1 MPDTAGTSPFLLLG
15 RKVSWNSGATLHRA
29 FVMLARGVSLASRR
43 VLRIAGEEAIP
54 FLQRIL
60 TNDVR
65 SLADA
70 GAAPVYAALQNA
82 QGRVRHD
89 LFLHREFGGALLA
102 DLPADGFKDA
112 LDALVKLK
120 LRSPVTLDDA
130 GEELRVVVAGGERSD
145 RRDPTAD
152 GSAEW
157 VPPVDAE
164 SADDDILSFLQ
175 PDPRWHGLGL
185 RGVIPAAAAAELLP
199 AGADPEE
206 AEAAYAQ
213 WRYTLGVAEGSEELG
228 GLLPLECNLAGLNAI
243 SFDKG
248 CYIGQELTARTH
260 HTGVVR
266 KRIVPALF
274 ARRSQWI
281 AKDSAG
287 VGGRASTPQE
297 KWSGH
302 EVPTRD
308 GDANTNEQQKP
319 RARPGMNVFLDGA
332 PTTGKPVG
340 KVIAARGD
348 VGLILLRIEHLAK
361 ADSAEDLALVA
372 HGNDERCHVDARVNI
387 PDWWDDS
394 WLQSSLR

>member
-1 MPDTAGTSPFLLLG
+1 
-15 RKVSWNSGATLHRA
+15 
-29 FVMLARGVSLASRR
+29 MLARGVSLASRR

-130 GEELRVVVAGGERSD
+130 GEELGVVVAGGERSD
-145 RRDPTAD
+145 LRHPTAD

-157 VPPVDAE
+157 VPPVDPE
-164 SADDDILSFLQ
+164 SKDDDILSFLQ

-199 AGADPEE
+199 AGADPDE
-206 AEAAYAQ
+206 AEFAYAQ
-213 WRYTLGVAEGSEELG
+213 WRYALGVAEGSDELG

-297 KWSGH
+297 QWSGH
-302 EVPTRD
+302 EVPSRS
-308 GDANTNEQQKP
+308 GDAHDERQKP

-372 HGNDERCHVDARVNI
+372 HGNEERCHVDVRVNI
-387 PDWWDDS
+387 PDWWDDT

>member
-1 MPDTAGTSPFLLLG
+1 MEI
-15 RKVSWNSGATLHRA
+15 WNRATLHRA

-130 GEELRVVVAGGERSD
+130 GEELGVVVAGGERSD
-145 RRDPTAD
+145 RRHPTAD

-157 VPPVDAE
+157 VPPVDPE
-164 SADDDILSFLQ
+164 SKDDDILSFLQ

-199 AGADPEE
+199 AGAVPDE

-213 WRYTLGVAEGSEELG
+213 RRYALGVAEGSDELG

-297 KWSGH
+297 QWSGH
-302 EVPTRD
+302 EVPSRG
-308 GDANTNEQQKP
+308 GDAHDERQKP

-372 HGNDERCHVDARVNI
+372 HGNEERCHVDVRVNI
-387 PDWWDDS
+387 PDWWDDT

>member
-1 MPDTAGTSPFLLLG
+1 
-15 RKVSWNSGATLHRA
+15 
-29 FVMLARGVSLASRR
+29 MLARGVSLASRR

-130 GEELRVVVAGGERSD
+130 GEELGVVVAGGERSD
-145 RRDPTAD
+145 RRHPTAD

-157 VPPVDAE
+157 VPPVDPE
-164 SADDDILSFLQ
+164 SKDDDILSFLQ
-175 PDPRWHGLGL
+175 PDPRWHGLGV
-185 RGVIPAAAAAELLP
+185 RGVISAAAAAELLP
-199 AGADPEE
+199 AGADPDE
-206 AEAAYAQ
+206 AEFAYAQ
-213 WRYTLGVAEGSEELG
+213 WRYALGVAEGSDELG

-248 CYIGQELTARTH
+248 CYIG
-260 HTGVVR
+260 
-266 KRIVPALF
+266 
-274 ARRSQWI
+274 
-281 AKDSAG
+281 
-287 VGGRASTPQE
+287 
-297 KWSGH
+297 
-302 EVPTRD
+302 
-308 GDANTNEQQKP
+308 
-319 RARPGMNVFLDGA
+319 
-332 PTTGKPVG
+332 
-340 KVIAARGD
+340 
-348 VGLILLRIEHLAK
+348 
-361 ADSAEDLALVA
+361 
-372 HGNDERCHVDARVNI
+372 
-387 PDWWDDS
+387 
-394 WLQSSLR
+394 

>member
-1 MPDTAGTSPFLLLG
+1 
-15 RKVSWNSGATLHRA
+15 
-29 FVMLARGVSLASRR
+29 MLARGVALASRR
-43 VLRIAGEEAIP
+43 VLRIAGEDAVP

-65 SLADA
+65 SLAEA

-112 LDALVKLK
+112 VDALVKLK

-130 GEELRVVVAGGERSD
+130 GEELGVVVAGGERSD
-145 RRDPTAD
+145 RRHPTAD

-157 VPPVDAE
+157 VPPVDPE
-164 SADDDILSFLQ
+164 SKDDDILSFLQ

-199 AGADPEE
+199 AGADPDE

-213 WRYTLGVAEGSEELG
+213 WRYALGVAEGSDELG

-297 KWSGH
+297 QWSGH
-302 EVPTRD
+302 EVPSRG
-308 GDANTNEQQKP
+308 GDAHDERQKP

-372 HGNDERCHVDARVNI
+372 HGNEERCHVDVRVNI
-387 PDWWDDS
+387 PDWWDDT

>member
-1 MPDTAGTSPFLLLG
+1 M
-15 RKVSWNSGATLHRA
+15 
-29 FVMLARGVSLASRR
+29 
-43 VLRIAGEEAIP
+43 
-54 FLQRIL
+54 
-60 TNDVR
+60 
-65 SLADA
+65 
-70 GAAPVYAALQNA
+70 
-82 QGRVRHD
+82 
-89 LFLHREFGGALLA
+89 
-102 DLPADGFKDA
+102 
-112 LDALVKLK
+112 
-120 LRSPVTLDDA
+120 TLDDA
-130 GEELRVVVAGGERSD
+130 GEELGVVVAGGERSD
-145 RRDPTAD
+145 RRHPTAD

-164 SADDDILSFLQ
+164 SADDDILSFLH

-302 EVPTRD
+302 EVPTLG
-308 GDANTNEQQKP
+308 GDANDNDRHKP
-319 RARPGMNVFLDGA
+319 RARPGMDVFLDGA

-340 KVIAARGD
+340 KVIAASC
-348 VGLILLRIEHLAK
+348 LLYTSPSPRDK
-361 ADSAEDLALVA
+361 RQSRMPSSA
-372 HGNDERCHVDARVNI
+372 
-387 PDWWDDS
+387 
-394 WLQSSLR
+394 

>member
-1 MPDTAGTSPFLLLG
+1 
-15 RKVSWNSGATLHRA
+15 
-29 FVMLARGVSLASRR
+29 MLARGVSLASRR
-43 VLRIAGEEAIP
+43 VLRIAGEDAVP

-65 SLADA
+65 SLAEA

-112 LDALVKLK
+112 VDALVKLK

-130 GEELRVVVAGGERSD
+130 GEELKVVVAGGEQSEW
-145 RRDPTAD
+145 RDPTDDDHAEHVKPLVED
-152 GSAEW
+152 GPSNAN
-157 VPPVDAE
+157 
-164 SADDDILSFLQ
+164 DDILSFLQ
-175 PDPRWHGLGL
+175 PDPRWHGIGV
-185 RGVIPAAAAAELLP
+185 RGVLPAAAAAELLP
-199 AGADPEE
+199 HGADPID
-206 AEAAYAQ
+206 AENAYAE
-213 WRYTLGVAEGSEELG
+213 WRYVNGVAEGSELTN
-228 GLLPLECNLAGLNAI
+228 LLPLECNLAGLNAI
-243 SFDKG
+243 AFDKG

-260 HTGVVR
+260 YTGVVR

-297 KWSGH
+297 EWEGH
-302 EVPTRD
+302 EAP
-308 GDANTNEQQKP
+308 DASSPPPLRP
-319 RARPGMNVFLDGA
+319 RARAGMDVFLDGA
-332 PTTGKPVG
+332 VGGKPVG

-348 VGLILLRIEHLAK
+348 VGLIMLRLTHLAK
-361 ADSAEDLALVA
+361 ADSAEDLALVV
-372 HGNDERCHVDARVNI
+372 HGNETACNIDARVHV
-387 PDWWDDS
+387 PDWWDTR
-394 WLQSSLR
+394 WLESSLG